1 MASPSRVSDFSIGD
15 GTGCRKS
22 NFQPESG
29 GVDKNDV
36 NNNVN
41 PFSSFSSQQMAVHE
55 GCGTRSPQHGMREKD
70 RRRGFQQQLLATE
83 DYDTLVPLPANTL
96 GETGVDAGFESA
108 KLDKTEGYGNGVA
121 EQGREKDDGKRS
133 SISLCQQMANL
144 EVCDAHICQSTRV
157 EIDEDRVSRCQVDQK
172 MAKTVEH
179 VTKSCQSGMGKTN
192 EKSGFGG
199 QRIEPEDCG
208 INLPQQN
215 GDGYDGKKELKR
227 EKYFYYDP
235 PLVEETGVW
244 IPVSV
249 PPMSGSEHEEW
260 TKGFGSNGGTFP
272 EADMGWGQYAGEDQE
287 LTMWDVVVEML
298 LAARGKVSGFASGDV
313 RQVSWISSHLIEQAW
328 KEMAQTL
335 TEANFGTTQEIL
347 QVEPPK
353 WLPDSA
359 ASACMLCSVRF
370 HPIMCTRHHCRF
382 CGGVFCSGCT
392 KGRSLLPE
400 KFRVG
405 DPQRV
410 CDVCCVR
417 LESVQSYLMDQVSR
431 AAQLPTQD
439 LTDLSTLRSWLNF
452 PWGQSME
459 YEIYKATNT
468 LRGYNKV
475 GFLRPEKSIPEA
487 ILRQAKG
494 LAILTIIKVGMM
506 VTYNIGTG
514 LVVARRED
522 GSWSPPS
529 AISSFGV
536 GWGAQVTRIVH
547 QVGKASNRLELLPK
561 SKIHPVFHVSSLRP
575 HNAGVE
581 DHDRGKSH
589 RTPTAKGKSYA
600 KAVEYMPSGETRVK
614 ARSGTNNEISSRFCA
629 ETTTPQKSVI
639 YLQAGGEFTDLIIV
653 LRSADAVKTFSSDV
667 HLSVGAGLSAA
678 IGIVGRTAEAD
689 VRAGTG
695 GYAACYTYSCS
706 KGAFVGCALEGSMV
720 TTRTQENSRFY
731 GSQSL
736 NAADILLGSLPRPPA
751 AAILY
756 HALAD
761 LYQKL
766 GA

>member
-15 GTGCRKS
+15 GTSCRKS
-22 NFQPESG
+22 NFQLESG
-29 GVDKNDV
+29 GVDKNV
-36 NNNVN
+36 ANNNVN
-41 PFSSFSSQQMAVHE
+41 PFSSFSSQQMAMHE
-55 GCGTRSPQHGMREKD
+55 GYGTGSPQHGMREKD
-70 RRRGFQQQLLATE
+70 RRRGSQQQLLATE
-83 DYDTLVPLPANTL
+83 DCDTLVSLPPNTL

-108 KLDKTEGYGNGVA
+108 ELDKTEGYGNEVA
-121 EQGREKDDGKRS
+121 QQEREEDDGKRS

-144 EVCDAHICQSTRV
+144 EVCDAHICQSTSV
-157 EIDEDRVSRCQVDQK
+157 EIDENRVSRCQLDQK
-172 MAKTVEH
+172 LAKTVEH
-179 VTKSCQSGMGKTN
+179 ETKSCQSGMGKTN

-208 INLPQQN
+208 INLPLQN

-260 TKGFGSNGGTFP
+260 TKGFASNGGTFP
-272 EADMGWGQYAGEDQE
+272 EADMGWGQFAGEDQE

-347 QVEPPK
+347 QGEPPK

-382 CGGVFCSGCT
+382 CGGVFCSDCT

-468 LRGYNKV
+468 IRGYNKV

-536 GWGAQVTRIVH
+536 GWGAQ
-547 QVGKASNRLELLPK
+547 
-561 SKIHPVFHVSSLRP
+561 
-575 HNAGVE
+575 
-581 DHDRGKSH
+581 
-589 RTPTAKGKSYA
+589 
-600 KAVEYMPSGETRVK
+600 
-614 ARSGTNNEISSRFCA
+614 
-629 ETTTPQKSVI
+629 
-639 YLQAGGEFTDLIIV
+639 AGGEFTDLIIV

-678 IGIVGRTAEAD
+678 IGVVGRTAEAD

-706 KGAFVGCALEGSMV
+706 KVFLFWSREILESWLTYLALMLRDGVAVYLPGSHSQILSSTDCAFIGCALEGSMV